1 MLTNLNFSSICG
13 RRFAKSSNLKT
24 HEKIHDKLGNTKMT
38 LSLSECP
45 KCSKKWERLG
55 KSLET
60 HILNCSG
67 VLDKKGSYRYQC
79 FVCQKNFQTRSAT
92 ADHLALL
99 HNYHISN
106 VKNFCFICKEEFED
120 ILTHARNHNCP
131 FQCEIVSCGKLD
143 FSTLYWHVCTSS
155 ASSILKLKKNS
166 KITSETSIKMD
177 RIDPFLVKFAQP
189 HSDQKIICALIKH

>member
-1 MLTNLNFSSICG
+1 MVSWRIWETWKICKISSLIFFSSICG

-24 HEKIHDKLGNTKMT
+24 HEKIHDKLGNTKLT

-131 FQCEIVSCGKLD
+131 FQCEIVRKM
-143 FSTLYWHVCTSS
+143 FR
-155 ASSILKLKKNS
+155 ILKAWITLFFVLVRLQLQNERKTRESHS
-166 KITSETSIKMD
+166 KQT
-177 RIDPFLVKFAQP
+177 
-189 HSDQKIICALIKH
+189 